1 VPTLGRGAQPA
12 GNVVQSR
19 SKGGL
24 GARREV
30 GGARHHGDTNPDV
43 DSNGKEVPMG
53 KTVRSILGTHGSA
66 LDLPGWLFFVI
77 GVTIDHAFLFLKL
90 SFPSVARVLPLWTSI
105 LHDPGVELA
114 KQWMILDLYAT
125 RNALAINRP
134 AVCLLA
140 NLPPLD
146 LVGFLIHDFF
156 PLTWTVVNILIHLEK
171 LYN

>member
-1 VPTLGRGAQPA
+1 MLYNPGAKEDLGHDAKSAEQDTMVTPIQTLIATERRYPWAKQY
-12 GNVVQSR
+12 VVFS
-19 SKGGL
+19 
-24 GARREV
+24 E
-30 GGARHHGDTNPDV
+30 HT
-43 DSNGKEVPMG
+43 
-53 KTVRSILGTHGSA
+53 GSA

-125 RNALAINRP
+125 RNALAINCP

-156 PLTWTVVNILIHLEK
+156 PFTWTVVNILIHLEK
-171 LYN
+171 LYD